1 MSLIGAVVPKV
12 FGLIELL
19 EGYHPRTVSCGC
31 WYGWIKDTWPDQEN
45 KKIVF
50 SFFHIL
56 SFSVIFLFPRSGD
69 AVDVEP
75 DHDVEPALT
84 LFSHVRPLRQDSHN
98 TEGRDDKNSQKK
110 ISSNQFG
117 LLQHQSRF
125 SILMQVYTLMLFL
138 KALHDFKMLNDS
150 SLIGGARLHWPWP
163 YLSMLVYL
171 CIIFQRL
178 PKSCLAQVG
187 PRFWQW
193 QSLWNV
199 SPSQCPVI
207 YSRCVF
213 LVMWC
218 LHTNTQRY
226 AKGRK
231 GTWKVK
237 SNSNANVL

>member
-31 WYGWIKDTWPDQEN
+31 WYGWIKDTWPVQEN

-50 SFFHIL
+50 LFYPIL

-84 LFSHVRPLRQDSHN
+84 LFSHVRPFRQDSHN
-98 TEGRDDKNSQKK
+98 TEGRDDRNGQKK

-117 LLQHQSRF
+117 LLQHQSPL
-125 SILMQVYTLMLFL
+125 SIHTHMEVYTLTLFL

-150 SLIGGARLHWPWP
+150 SLIGGARFH
-163 YLSMLVYL
+163 
-171 CIIFQRL
+171 
-178 PKSCLAQVG
+178 
-187 PRFWQW
+187 
-193 QSLWNV
+193 
-199 SPSQCPVI
+199 
-207 YSRCVF
+207 
-213 LVMWC
+213 
-218 LHTNTQRY
+218 
-226 AKGRK
+226 
-231 GTWKVK
+231 
-237 SNSNANVL
+237 